1 VGTFTVFNIID
12 LCSNKFR
19 GSKYLLIQVI
29 ISLFLLLN
37 CLKYSTKTLDSIVAA
52 SASMSIEKYLLLLK
66 RVGMTEVRVTDV
78 KG

>member
-1 VGTFTVFNIID
+1 MGTFTVFNIID